1 MYGPGHAFV
10 ERPVQLQLKTG
21 QFVDDYL
28 KTKTGTIIPIGS
40 TEAVK
45 MAPTTAAGVSQSG
58 G

>member
-1 MYGPGHAFV
+1 M
-10 ERPVQLQLKTG
+10 QLQLKTW

-28 KTKTGTIIPIGS
+28 KSKTGIIIPIGS